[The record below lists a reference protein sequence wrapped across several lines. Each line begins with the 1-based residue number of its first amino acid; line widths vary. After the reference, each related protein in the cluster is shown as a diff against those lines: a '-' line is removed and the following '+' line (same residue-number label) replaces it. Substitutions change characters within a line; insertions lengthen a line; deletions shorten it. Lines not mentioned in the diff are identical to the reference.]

1 MTTNPPASYDLV
13 FFGTDLQGQERL
25 TALKQLAQVMKVP
38 PERLGEVL
46 DQRQGVIARKLTSEK
61 GEEAVRKLLKIGIR
75 CNLRPATE
83 SEVTLK
89 LVPAE
94 PAKAAEKVIECPAC
108 GHQHQVQA
116 DQAEPTMCAQCGI
129 VFAKYLQAAEEK
141 KERERLRQSLLAQHQ
156 RKLDQEEKDHQAL
169 DAKERRERMEEEIR
183 RELGLPRAISTPSRL
198 IGSAAGLF
206 LIGLFMGVAAGGLG
220 YNLLSEGGRLP
231 PTPPGSPPDVMTASS
246 FPPALAQMDTGMQA
260 QMQVKDILAASD
272 PASARDPASA
282 NDPLPSG
289 PAGSVGTDNQ
299 QLIETQA
306 TPTTTSSA
314 DVLSADGL
322 RAGVLRT
329 GGATAL
335 PEVAVHSGN
344 PESGATPLTADQ
356 GPSSDFLDTRLNALR
371 SDGEW
376 DLFVLARIDDL
387 RKGGNT
393 QQAVL
398 LIDQLRNPDLLY
410 ERGALVADGLRQDG
424 WGLEANDIYQRL
436 SAAAERLPDTAGT
449 RVAAFCTLARHL
461 YDAKRTSDAKGPAER
476 AEAVAASITNPAD
489 RAAADGELAALL
501 SNQGRT
507 EPAQAAFR
515 AAIDDLKRIKDP
527 AERLSAIARIAGA
540 TIKAGYRSSA
550 LGMLEEATGK
560 IDMIAN
566 PRQRN
571 EVLAAMVRA
580 YQLAGDL
587 PDAKGVATRI
597 SDRTERD
604 RAIHGLLIAEIASNH
619 LATAIELSEDLQT
632 PTYRALAS
640 GLLALRQQRSTA
652 YQVLANPS
660 AERAQVAL
668 TAIKNP
674 AEQAAI
680 GAELGRFAA
689 RRGENHVAD
698 TYFSKSYA
706 LAEQLPA
713 TGDRDRSLAIIIM
726 NEAMALRFA
735 NPRSKVS
742 EIADG
747 QLRTN
752 VISDIDRIAK
762 ATQLGT
768 VAKERST

>member
-1 MTTNPPASYDLV
+1 MTIHPPASYDLV

-25 TALKQLAQVMKVP
+25 AALKQLAQVMKVP

-83 SEVTLK
+83 SEATLE

-94 PAKAAEKVIECPAC
+94 PMKAADKVLECPAC
-108 GHQHQVQA
+108 GHQHQVPA
-116 DQAEPTMCAQCGI
+116 GQAEPTMCTQCGI
-129 VFAKYLQAAEEK
+129 VFAKYLQKTAEEQ
-141 KERERLRQSLLAQHQ
+141 ERERLRQSLLAQHQ
-156 RKLDQEEKDHQAL
+156 RKLDQEERDRQASE
-169 DAKERRERMEEEIR
+169 AKERRERLEEEIR
-183 RELGLPRAISTPSRL
+183 RELGLPRAISSPSRL

-206 LIGLFMGVAAGGLG
+206 LVGLFMGAAVGGLG
-220 YNLLSEGGRLP
+220 FNLFSEGGRLP
-231 PTPPGSPPDVMTASS
+231 QTAPGSSQYVMTTSTP
-246 FPPALAQMDTGMQA
+246 PPALAQMDTGMQA

-272 PASARDPASA
+272 RASAS
-282 NDPLPSG
+282 DPLPNG

-306 TPTTTSSA
+306 TPTTTNSA
-314 DVLSADGL
+314 DVLS
-322 RAGVLRT
+322 AGVLRT
-329 GGATAL
+329 GGTTAL
-335 PEVAVHSGN
+335 PEVAAHSGN
-344 PESGATPLTADQ
+344 PESGATQLTADQ
-356 GPSSDFLDTRLNALR
+356 GQSSNFLDTRLNTLR
-371 SDGEW
+371 TDGEW
-376 DLFVLARIDDL
+376 DLFVLSRIDDL
-387 RKGGNT
+387 RKDGNT
-393 QQAVL
+393 QQAAL

-410 ERGALVADGLRQDG
+410 ERGAQVADGLRQDG

-461 YDAKRTSDAKGPAER
+461 YDTKRTSDAMGLAGR

-501 SNQGRT
+501 SHQGRT

-515 AAIDDLKRIKDP
+515 TAIDDLKRIKDP
-527 AERLSAIARIAGA
+527 AARLSAITRIAGA

-560 IDMIAN
+560 VDRIAN
-566 PRQRN
+566 LRQRN
-571 EVLAAMVRA
+571 EILATMVRA
-580 YQLAGDL
+580 YQLGGDL

-604 RAIHGLLIAEIASNH
+604 RAIHGLLIAEIASNR
-619 LATAIELSEDLQT
+619 LASAIELSEDLQT

-640 GLLALRQQRSTA
+640 GLLALYQQRSSA
-652 YQVLANPS
+652 YQVLATPS
-660 AERAQVAL
+660 AERARVAFA
-668 TAIKNP
+668 AIKDP

-680 GAELGRFAA
+680 GAELGRFAT
-689 RRGENHVAD
+689 RRGETHAAD
-698 TYFSKSYA
+698 AYFSKSYA
-706 LAEQLPA
+706 LAEQLTA
-713 TGDRDRSLAIIIM
+713 TGDRDRSLAIIVM

-742 EIADG
+742 GIADD